1 MDCLL
6 IRQGGIQA
14 RLDPVLRSMVGGR
27 WSGTQKRRVYM
38 VDGFAFDSVNY
49 RATTERGDSFAG
61 LPHGMGDFIEVNRV
75 FLA

>member
-1 MDCLL
+1 
-6 IRQGGIQA
+6 
-14 RLDPVLRSMVGGR
+14 
-27 WSGTQKRRVYM
+27 M

-61 LPHGMGDFIEVNRV
+61 LPHGMGDFIEVKRV